1 MTDKNSIRLLWR
13 QGDSVA
19 EIARKTGV
27 SRDTVY
33 KYRDMDDFSPEPPAR
48 RAQGSKLDPYRP
60 LIESWLD
67 DDMRS
72 GRKQRHTAKRVH
84 DRLVSECGADVSVST
99 VERCVREIRARRSA
113 EAADAQYLDLV
124 WGPGEAQ
131 ADFGEADFY
140 VRGMRT
146 TLSFFVM
153 TFPYSNVGLAQVFP
167 GETSECV
174 CQALR
179 NVFEHVGG
187 VPTKIV
193 FDNATGVGRRVG
205 GGVRTTELFAACS
218 AHYGFRFRFCNP
230 RSGNEKG
237 SVENKVGCVR
247 RNLFVP
253 VPQLWDAGAFNRRLL
268 ERSLAM
274 SDKPHWI
281 KGERELDLFEA
292 DRLAMLGLP
301 AKPLDCVTYVSRTA
315 DKKGKVSVGERG
327 RHLYSTH
334 PSLDN
339 PGRLRSEASFAAI
352 CGACPIPASSGKTVR
367 HRLNRGGDRQANSAL
382 HEIARQRV
390 MRDPETAEYA
400 ERARARGK
408 SDREVMRY
416 LKRYVA
422 REAYRAL
429 MHPHEI
435 RRPEDA
441 SELVAA
447 RRAAKVSQVRA
458 ASILGTSEKYI
469 SMLERGQRELKPI
482 RRAYEA
488 WVEAGLPLD
497 WDRQAFEAERKMD
510 SKKHLAK

>member
-1 MTDKNSIRLLWR
+1 MQNESIPDARGPVFCGVDTHADSHWLYVLDWR
-13 QGDSVA
+13 
-19 EIARKTGV
+19 
-27 SRDTVY
+27 
-33 KYRDMDDFSPEPPAR
+33 
-48 RAQGSKLDPYRP
+48 
-60 LIESWLD
+60 
-67 DDMRS
+67 
-72 GRKQRHTAKRVH
+72 GRKVLSRQFP
-84 DRLVSECGADVSVST
+84 
-99 VERCVREIRARRSA
+99 
-113 EAADAQYLDLV
+113 ADAAGY
-124 WGPGEAQ
+124 EA
-131 ADFGEADFY
+131 
-140 VRGMRT
+140 
-146 TLSFFVM
+146 L
-153 TFPYSNVGLAQVFP
+153 
-167 GETSECV
+167 
-174 CQALR
+174 
-179 NVFEHVGG
+179 
-187 VPTKIV
+187 
-193 FDNATGVGRRVG
+193 
-205 GGVRTTELFAACS
+205 
-218 AHYGFRFRFCNP
+218 
-230 RSGNEKG
+230 
-237 SVENKVGCVR
+237 
-247 RNLFVP
+247 
-253 VPQLWDAGAFNRRLL
+253 AGAIAAAG
-268 ERSLAM
+268 EPACIAM
-274 SDKPHWI
+274 EGTSSY
-281 KGERELDLFEA
+281 GA
-292 DRLAMLGLP
+292 GL
-301 AKPLDCVTYVSRTA
+301 
-315 DKKGKVSVGERG
+315 
-327 RHLYSTH
+327 
-334 PSLDN
+334 N

-400 ERARARGK
+400 ERARGRGK
-408 SDREVMRY
+408 SDREVMRC